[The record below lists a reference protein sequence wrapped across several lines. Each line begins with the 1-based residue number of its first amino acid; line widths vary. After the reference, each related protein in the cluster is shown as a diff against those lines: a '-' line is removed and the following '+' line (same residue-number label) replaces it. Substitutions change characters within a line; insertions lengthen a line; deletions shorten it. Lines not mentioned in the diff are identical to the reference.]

1 MCTRNFE
8 FSPTDLRLSFINRPR
23 FLPLSS
29 RMFFNLPPRSEV
41 ESGRLV
47 LPDVLPARARN
58 RLRGIFLCHRLSADG
73 TILTP
78 HVPPALRHFRRP
90 RSSFLLSSF
99 CLLVSSPASS
109 ELYPFVFFALQNL
122 SNECVISLNTS
133 TIISFDK

>member
-47 LPDVLPARARN
+47 LPDVLPARTRN
-58 RLRGIFLCHRLSADG
+58 RLRGIFLCHRLPAGG
-73 TILTP
+73 TILAP
-78 HVPPALRHFRRP
+78 HVGPPFPSTNRLRAGGHVKLIDHGVELFPPLKCCEKRERFP
-90 RSSFLLSSF
+90 VGCNRS
-99 CLLVSSPASS
+99 
-109 ELYPFVFFALQNL
+109 
-122 SNECVISLNTS
+122 
-133 TIISFDK
+133 